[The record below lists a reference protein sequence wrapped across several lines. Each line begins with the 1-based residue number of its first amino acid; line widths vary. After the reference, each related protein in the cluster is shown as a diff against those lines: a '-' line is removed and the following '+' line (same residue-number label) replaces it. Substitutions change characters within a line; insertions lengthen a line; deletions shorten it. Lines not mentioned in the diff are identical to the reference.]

1 MQDAIV
7 KENVFKVERWYA
19 HGKENGVNGNLLKI
33 NAFKP
38 MYLHLI
44 SISFV
49 TKNTC
54 IFNFFNK
61 RQNKGKNSYTTP
73 S

>member
-1 MQDAIV
+1 M
-7 KENVFKVERWYA
+7 

-61 RQNKGKNSYTTP
+61 RQNKGKNSCTTP